1 MFGSG
6 QADAALTA
14 DGVSVTFVF
23 GYGEIAALEMEATG
37 TQYAILHA
45 LAQAAEQALS
55 AGADGILATLGQ
67 GTAIQVLT
75 ASGEG
80 TRRVLF
86 IGAEADLALG
96 VSDHSVSNI
105 AILGAGQTQFVAT
118 ASHGIPKPHVR
129 PTEFVEANS
138 ILIVS
143 DDNRLLTVAKEA
155 NCLHRPLV
163 VSDEIRV
170 LTVPDELEITP
181 LRARRPLVVARGDR
195 RV

>member
-1 MFGSG
+1 MRYALNVTPLNGWETMFGSG

-23 GYGEIAALEMEATG
+23 GFGEIAALEMEATG

-80 TRRVLF
+80 TRRVSF
-86 IGAEADLALG
+86 VGVDADLALA
-96 VSDHSVSNI
+96 VSDHSVANI
-105 AILGAGQTQFVAT
+105 ATLGAGQAELIST
-118 ASHGIPKPHVR
+118 ASYGIPNPHIR
-129 PTEFVEANS
+129 PTDFVEAAS
-138 ILIVS
+138 IMIVS
-143 DDNRLLTVAKEA
+143 DDNR
-155 NCLHRPLV
+155 
-163 VSDEIRV
+163 I
-170 LTVPDELEITP
+170 LTVPHELEMNP

-195 RV
+195 RI